1 MRTGAVLITVLIC
14 IQCFSIIN
22 GDTDDIRVSPEEF
35 AEVAD
40 ALNFK
45 GKVALI
51 TGSSSGIGATT
62 ARLFAKLGARVVVT
76 GRNLTRIN
84 QVVNDCYQ
92 LSNQRFRPLGLQL
105 DLTDRAN
112 CAKLVNAT
120 ITAYSKI
127 DILVNAAGIGLV
139 ATIQDQNFNQF
150 YSDVRKI
157 NEEASV
163 EVTRLAAPYIQSS
176 NGSIIFIASILG
188 WNPVLSTGSYS
199 MSKNALIA
207 IAQTLSH
214 DLGPNVRVNV
224 VSPGIVDGTRIFRLM
239 DPGVRP
245 LLIQNSILSSSMSS
259 AGVPLDIAKVIVF
272 LTSKLNSCLD
282 GQNLRADQGAYIPLL

>member
-1 MRTGAVLITVLIC
+1 MRTKTVLILVLIYVQC
-14 IQCFSIIN
+14 ISIIN

-40 ALNFK
+40 ALNFQ
-45 GKVALI
+45 GKVVLI

-76 GRNLTRIN
+76 GRNQTRIN

-92 LSNQRFRPLGLQL
+92 LSNYRFRPLGLRL
-105 DLTDRAN
+105 DLTEQGN

-120 ITAYSKI
+120 VTAHSKI

-139 ATIQDQNFNQF
+139 AAIEDPNFNQF
-150 YSDVRKI
+150 YNDVRKI
-157 NEEASV
+157 NEEATV
-163 EVTRLAAPYIQSS
+163 EVTRLAAPYIKSS
-176 NGSIIFIASILG
+176 NGSVIFTASILG

-199 MSKNALIA
+199 MSKNAVIA

-245 LLIQNSILSSSMSS
+245 LLIQNSIVSSSMSR
-259 AGVPLDIAKVIVF
+259 AGVPLDIAKLIVF
-272 LTSKLNSCLD
+272 LVSNLNSCLD
-282 GQNLRADQGAYIPLL
+282 GQNLHADQGAYIPLL